1 MIVWLVSCHFFPVAE
16 GNYFEPTTHNIMA
29 HHTEMAWP
37 PLESGYTD
45 EFGWI
50 DSEVYR
56 AASALWPFAENLAR
70 LRLHDSAAG
79 QRLLLKAAA
88 HVSRVLVERR
98 KHIRNLRAYLF
109 VTYKRLILEELEESR
124 RSGMF
129 NAAEPVQRIK
139 EEQKALS
146 DDMERKI
153 LVQELVQRMDDDMRH
168 IFESLILGYTFEEIA
183 KQQQTKANIL
193 RSKYNKMLKR
203 LVKQIEEESRSLAV

>member
-1 MIVWLVSCHFFPVAE
+1 
-16 GNYFEPTTHNIMA
+16 MA

-56 AASALWPFAENLAR
+56 VAGALWPFAENLAR

-88 HVSRVLVERR
+88 HVSRVFVERR
-98 KHIRNLRAYLF
+98 QFIRNLRAYLF
-109 VTYKRLILEELEESR
+109 VTYKRLILEELEASTR
-124 RSGMF
+124 RIDVF
-129 NAAEPVQRIK
+129 NSVEPARRIK
-139 EEQKALS
+139 EEQKAIS

-153 LVQELVQRMDDDMRH
+153 LVQELVQRMDDDMRN
-168 IFESLILGYTFEEIA
+168 IFEFLTLGFTFEEIA
-183 KQQQTKANIL
+183 ERQQTKANIL
-193 RSKYNKMLKR
+193 RSRFNRGLKR
-203 LVKQIEEESRSLAV
+203 LIKQIGEENLSLTV